1 MLINFKNYA
10 LVEDV
15 EFLVGLVKMV
25 QLSNQE
31 SLIVVI
37 IKLNVISD
45 LFWFLNQLFE
55 MTSVIDILFFKV
67 LSNHWV
73 IVICDLSD
81 FHLGN
86 FVDQRKIAVHML
98 FIQYIIQVVLLLNT
112 YGWKINA
119 WSFLLCLWRLLLQHS
134 FIDRK

>member
-25 QLSNQE
+25 QLSNEE

-45 LFWFLNQLFE
+45 LF
-55 MTSVIDILFFKV
+55 
-67 LSNHWV
+67 
-73 IVICDLSD
+73 
-81 FHLGN
+81 
-86 FVDQRKIAVHML
+86 
-98 FIQYIIQVVLLLNT
+98 
-112 YGWKINA
+112 
-119 WSFLLCLWRLLLQHS
+119 
-134 FIDRK
+134 